1 MPRPDQ
7 RDARRTAVLLAVLA
21 PTAAIA
27 AWGPLTAMPL
37 DIPAALAGAALAVAV
52 TAGLVWWGSAGIR
65 LERGLVALFLL
76 AWGACVLGSAAGDGL
91 EKTFS
96 RSGPIFSG
104 GWGTSGSFGWF
115 AHTSDES
122 FDPVGAARLEGK
134 LFSEAGAAELHTDEP
149 TGWWTA
155 FLPEGTADG
164 AIVFGWLAGAA
175 AVAAHWRTAP
185 ADGPAGP
192 GRTEPEED

>member
-1 MPRPDQ
+1 M
-7 RDARRTAVLLAVLA
+7 LLAVLA

-37 DIPAALAGAALAVAV
+37 DMPAALAGAALAVAL

-104 GWGTSGSFGWF
+104 GWGAAGGFGW
-115 AHTSDES
+115 SDHISSES
-122 FDPVGAARLEGK
+122 FDPVGAARLEWK
-134 LFSEAGAAELHTDEP
+134 LFSEAQGAELHTDESA
-149 TGWWTA
+149 GWWTA
-155 FLPEGTADG
+155 ILPEGTADG
-164 AIVFGWLAGAA
+164 AIAFGWLAGAA

-185 ADGPAGP
+185 ADGPAEP
-192 GRTEPEED
+192 ERTEPEED